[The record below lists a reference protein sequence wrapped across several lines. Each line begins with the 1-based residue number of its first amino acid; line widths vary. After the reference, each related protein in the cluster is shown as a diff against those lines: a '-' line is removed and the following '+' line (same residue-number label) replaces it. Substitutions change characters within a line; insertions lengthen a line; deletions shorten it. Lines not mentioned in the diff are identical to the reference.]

1 LRSHLQASR
10 MHPTKPPVRAERAV
24 LSTTLHTH
32 GTHAHGQMRARAA
45 AGSNPTSADQNTEL
59 RNATQ
64 PERKNERKNR
74 SDKKK
79 EEKSDSFAH

>member
-1 LRSHLQASR
+1 